1 MKVRRNLPW
10 ILLAVTTAAAVAF
23 AVLWLGAARAR
34 DRADA
39 ENRRRAEVVSVG
51 TEFLSVLTNFK
62 ADTIDADVER
72 IRSYAVGDFA
82 DQVDQFFGPDTVAA
96 LKRAQAES
104 VGRVREVFVQSL
116 DASSASVFGVVDE
129 VITNARSAPRSETV
143 RIDVELLDTTG
154 GWKVSSVEI
163 LQSPGGGPLG

>member
-10 ILLAVTTAAAVAF
+10 ILLAVTTAAAVAL
-23 AVLWLGAARAR
+23 AVLCLGAARAR

-39 ENRRRAEVVSVG
+39 EYRRGAEFVSVG

-104 VGRVREVFVQSL
+104 VGDR
-116 DASSASVFGVVDE
+116 
-129 VITNARSAPRSETV
+129 
-143 RIDVELLDTTG
+143 
-154 GWKVSSVEI
+154 
-163 LQSPGGGPLG
+163 